1 MHCNLDYNKQDHL
14 LARSIG
20 SFFARFPSVSQ
31 PVSSVPKSPVR
42 SFVRFV
48 VRRAVSDA
56 VDGDDGDEETDD
68 DE

>member
-1 MHCNLDYNKQDHL
+1 MNDTMITSTLI
-14 LARSIG
+14 ARSLDWFILRPLPFG
-20 SFFARFPSVSQ
+20 QSARVQ
-31 PVSSVPKSPVR
+31 CPKVHR